1 MDKKKLAM
9 MFNVDDDD
17 APPFQQKQL
26 DEYKLA
32 HYSQGVVRKSK
43 REKEKEAAEA
53 KRREEEEQAAQAYA
67 DFIDVFDSEGPKQ
80 KAVLEEGGSYV
91 PVAKVLIS
99 RRGKKPLRRR
109 SARSNFKDRPPSPGP
124 AKPKPK
130 GQRAMDAFLEEIK
143 RDQAER
149 ESRFKKY
156 AGSHGSSVSAIAA
169 YESQSGSRDR
179 GDPATTN
186 IFVANL
192 PANIDE
198 NSLGMFF
205 ARIGPVD
212 PYAHFLSPPL
222 PSLPFF
228 NSGEKIWAGGA
239 GVGRGV
245 QEGIGKRTS
254 GGDPGLGQGIIIGK
268 GKGIVTAR
276 GIGLGTTIDVKHLVI
291 FILFDSV
298 SLPLENTYA
307 KGPWLPRN
315 HTHAEEF
322 IRKVVDKVRRNGRAF
337 QTLLETRRRIT
348 QALSFW
354 DDKNPGHLLY
364 KHLLDGASLPPP
376 PPVFD
381 EDGPHSAYSTDSGEE
396 SERERIRKGT
406 LGKLA
411 RKRFHVLLRGL
422 SGKRGELARCMAFSL
437 EHAESA
443 AEPASITNAWKFRQ
457 EFESRLGGV
466 FDHLCAIHRS
476 FPGRITAETFKKAGP
491 ERCRGVGRLDCVYA
505 RVYERVEEAVG
516 WEGCWGREKEGEE
529 RVEKVEERKVVSKF
543 KAAAF
548 GAVVEPAKEAE
559 DLDGEKDLECMA
571 VPTMVNLLDVA
582 PGGVQ
587 NAAPLGVIGR
597 REVTCIWIPWPTNNP
612 RQMAYERCLCLPNAR
627 PRCGW
632 ACPASNDEPH
642 PTESAGQDGCGGIAG
657 PRAHPRHQPTG
668 AVGWA
673 SQDDACDPRA
683 PWAILTL
690 TLSPNPAAGVGGGP
704 GGLAL
709 GRPNLGP
716 DPPKKPGQGGT
727 PFANFSKIV
736 DPSGVLRFGGGKAV
750 IHSAGV
756 DFSNGSSFK
765 INMSEFRLEEELG
778 RGNYGTVKKV
788 YHKPTNVV
796 MAMKASFTRPTQL
809 FTFPNNSAGNPPR
822 TRRCQTKRNS
832 YGTRYSPSRCRSR
845 NRRLLRCI
853 LYRVMCLLLYGIHG
867 CRQLDTLNGVG
878 VPEDVLAR
886 ITANMVRGL
895 KFLKD
900 ELQIMHRDVKPTNV
914 LVSRKG
920 AIKLCDFGVS
930 GQLERSLA
938 KTNIG
943 CQSYMAPERIKGE
956 SLNNVGTYTVSS
968 DVWSL
973 GLSIIELAVGAYP
986 YPPETYSNVFAQLT
1000 AIVHG
1005 PRRNYLKGST
1015 VPMQPSLLLAGES
1028 LNTIGWGLGLME
1040 FHSLIKEPTKRAT
1053 YAELLD
1059 HPWLVADRD
1068 REVDMAGWVEQA
1080 VDFRK
1085 AKRAAGAEAAVK
1097 AGDVVAD
1104 GKPTDEKPAESSKPV
1119 EDAVPVENGASEAPP
1134 DTDPKPV
1141 PAE

>member
-53 KRREEEEQAAQAYA
+53 KKREEEEQAAQAYA
-67 DFIDVFDSEGPKQ
+67 DFIDAFDSEGPRQ
-80 KAVLEEGGSYV
+80 KSRSGGGGFVRAGGEGSY
-91 PVAKVLIS
+91 
-99 RRGKKPLRRR
+99 KPSTGR
-109 SARSNFKDRPPSPGP
+109 SVFDEGSSKPSFKDRAPSPGP

-156 AGSHGSSVSAIAA
+156 AGSHGSSVSAVAA

-186 IFVANL
+186 VFVANL
-192 PANIDE
+192 PTNVDE

-205 ARIGPVD
+205 ARIGPVGSVKIMWPRSD
-212 PYAHFLSPPL
+212 PHHAPGSDISTSARRGMSGFVSYMTRADAEACVRELDGFDWGGSVLRVGWSKAVPIAARPMYDLGRRSRSRSKSPRRDKDKRRRSRSRSRDHRDRERERDYDRRKSLRRSRSRSRSRDRRRRHRSLSYSSRSRSRTPTPKDL
-222 PSLPFF
+222 SYL
-228 NSGEKIWAGGA
+228 
-239 GVGRGV
+239 
-245 QEGIGKRTS
+245 GIT
-254 GGDPGLGQGIIIGK
+254 PTQ
-268 GKGIVTAR
+268 
-276 GIGLGTTIDVKHLVI
+276 
-291 FILFDSV
+291 
-298 SLPLENTYA
+298 
-307 KGPWLPRN
+307 
-315 HTHAEEF
+315 EEF
-322 IRKVVDKVRRNGRAF
+322 VRKVVDKVRRNGRAF
-337 QTLLETRRRIT
+337 QTLLETREKNNP
-348 QALSFW
+348 SFEFLW

-364 KHLLDGASLPPP
+364 KHLLDGVSLPPP

-443 AEPASITNAWKFRQ
+443 AEVAEIIISSLLVDSTPVPRKIARLHLICDILHNSAASITNAWKFRH

-466 FDHLCAIHRS
+466 FDHLCAIYRS
-476 FPGRITAETFKKAGP
+476 FPGRITAETFKKQVLSVVEVWEDWIVFSP
-491 ERCRGVGRLDCVYA
+491 EFTSELRRRLDGKDAGEEKKEEEMV
-505 RVYERVEEAVG
+505 ERVEG
-516 WEGCWGREKEGEE
+516 K
-529 RVEKVEERKVVSKF
+529 KVVSKF

-548 GAVVEPAKEAE
+548 GAVVEPVKE
-559 DLDGEKDLECMA
+559 DLDGDKVENLDGEDIDGENIDGDNLDGNAMRSWVDIGLKSDTMADEQATNGVRTAVPPRPAQRPPQMRGGLARPMPMASRIPPSLQAKMAAMANRGQSSPA
-571 VPTMVNLLDVA
+571 VPTSDVA
-582 PGGVQ
+582 DLTSAFAQAGVSSAPPTPANRGRGTVMGGLAARRRGPPG
-587 NAAPLGVIGR
+587 
-597 REVTCIWIPWPTNNP
+597 
-612 RQMAYERCLCLPNAR
+612 
-627 PRCGW
+627 
-632 ACPASNDEPH
+632 
-642 PTESAGQDGCGGIAG
+642 
-657 PRAHPRHQPTG
+657 
-668 AVGWA
+668 
-673 SQDDACDPRA
+673 
-683 PWAILTL
+683 
-690 TLSPNPAAGVGGGP
+690 TLSDIDPGLGPKPPSGIGGGP
-704 GGLAL
+704 GGLAP
-709 GRPNLGP
+709 GRPQLGP
-716 DPPKKPGQGGT
+716 DPPKRPGQGGT

-750 IHSAGV
+750 IHAAGV

-765 INMSEFRLEEELG
+765 INMSEFRLDEELG
-778 RGNYGTVKKV
+778 RGNYGTVKKEIRLELDDAKLNAILMELDILHRAVAPEIVDFYGAFFIESCV
-788 YHKPTNVV
+788 YYC
-796 MAMKASFTRPTQL
+796 MEYMD
-809 FTFPNNSAGNPPR
+809 AG
-822 TRRCQTKRNS
+822 S
-832 YGTRYSPSRCRSR
+832 
-845 NRRLLRCI
+845 
-853 LYRVMCLLLYGIHG
+853 
-867 CRQLDTLNGVG
+867 LDTLNGVG

-886 ITANMVRGL
+886 ITASMVRGL

-900 ELQIMHRDVKPTNV
+900 HLQIMHRDVKPTNV
-914 LVSRKG
+914 LVNMKG

-1005 PRRNYLKGST
+1005 PPPELPEGKYS
-1015 VPMQPSLLLAGES
+1015 SEAA
-1028 LNTIGWGLGLME
+1028 E
-1040 FHSLIKEPTKRAT
+1040 FVASCLVKEPTKRAT
-1053 YAELLD
+1053 YAELL
-1059 HPWLVADRD
+1059 
-1068 REVDMAGWVEQA
+1068 
-1080 VDFRK
+1080 
-1085 AKRAAGAEAAVK
+1085 
-1097 AGDVVAD
+1097 
-1104 GKPTDEKPAESSKPV
+1104 
-1119 EDAVPVENGASEAPP
+1119 
-1134 DTDPKPV
+1134 
-1141 PAE
+1141 

>member
-80 KAVLEEGGSYV
+80 KARSGGGGFVRAGGEGAY
-91 PVAKVLIS
+91 
-99 RRGKKPLRRR
+99 KPSGGRNPLDEG
-109 SARSNFKDRPPSPGP
+109 APRSNFKDRPPSPGP

-143 RDQAER
+143 RFGGDQAER

-205 ARIGPVD
+205 ARIGPVGSVKIMWPRAD
-212 PYAHFLSPPL
+212 PHNPPG
-222 PSLPFF
+222 SDISTSARRGM
-228 NSGEKIWAGGA
+228 SGFVSYMTRADAEACVRELDGFDWGGSVLRVGWSKAVPIAARAMYGGA

-276 GIGLGTTIDVKHLVI
+276 GIGLGTTIDVKHLVV
-291 FILFDSV
+291 LG
-298 SLPLENTYA
+298 LALEIATT
-307 KGPWLPRN
+307 LV
-315 HTHAEEF
+315 
-322 IRKVVDKVRRNGRAF
+322 VVDLHPIRLGLAPAREHLRQRTLATSESHPRKKSLF
-337 QTLLETRRRIT
+337 TLLETREKNNP
-348 QALSFW
+348 SFEFLW

-443 AEPASITNAWKFRQ
+443 AEVAEIIISSLMVDSTPVPRKIARLHLICDILHNSAASITNAWKFRQ

-476 FPGRITAETFKKAGP
+476 FPGRITAETFKKQVLSVVEVWEDWIVFTP
-491 ERCRGVGRLDCVYA
+491 EFTSELRKRLDGKDVGE
-505 RVYERVEEAVG
+505 ER
-516 WEGCWGREKEGEE
+516 KEGEE

-559 DLDGEKDLECMA
+559 DLDGEK
-571 VPTMVNLLDVA
+571 
-582 PGGVQ
+582 
-587 NAAPLGVIGR
+587 
-597 REVTCIWIPWPTNNP
+597 
-612 RQMAYERCLCLPNAR
+612 
-627 PRCGW
+627 
-632 ACPASNDEPH
+632 
-642 PTESAGQDGCGGIAG
+642 
-657 PRAHPRHQPTG
+657 
-668 AVGWA
+668 
-673 SQDDACDPRA
+673 
-683 PWAILTL
+683 
-690 TLSPNPAAGVGGGP
+690 
-704 GGLAL
+704 
-709 GRPNLGP
+709 
-716 DPPKKPGQGGT
+716 
-727 PFANFSKIV
+727 
-736 DPSGVLRFGGGKAV
+736 
-750 IHSAGV
+750 
-756 DFSNGSSFK
+756 
-765 INMSEFRLEEELG
+765 
-778 RGNYGTVKKV
+778 
-788 YHKPTNVV
+788 
-796 MAMKASFTRPTQL
+796 
-809 FTFPNNSAGNPPR
+809 
-822 TRRCQTKRNS
+822 
-832 YGTRYSPSRCRSR
+832 
-845 NRRLLRCI
+845 
-853 LYRVMCLLLYGIHG
+853 
-867 CRQLDTLNGVG
+867 
-878 VPEDVLAR
+878 
-886 ITANMVRGL
+886 
-895 KFLKD
+895 
-900 ELQIMHRDVKPTNV
+900 
-914 LVSRKG
+914 
-920 AIKLCDFGVS
+920 
-930 GQLERSLA
+930 
-938 KTNIG
+938 
-943 CQSYMAPERIKGE
+943 
-956 SLNNVGTYTVSS
+956 
-968 DVWSL
+968 
-973 GLSIIELAVGAYP
+973 
-986 YPPETYSNVFAQLT
+986 
-1000 AIVHG
+1000 
-1005 PRRNYLKGST
+1005 
-1015 VPMQPSLLLAGES
+1015 
-1028 LNTIGWGLGLME
+1028 
-1040 FHSLIKEPTKRAT
+1040 
-1053 YAELLD
+1053 
-1059 HPWLVADRD
+1059 
-1068 REVDMAGWVEQA
+1068 
-1080 VDFRK
+1080 
-1085 AKRAAGAEAAVK
+1085 
-1097 AGDVVAD
+1097 
-1104 GKPTDEKPAESSKPV
+1104 V
-1119 EDAVPVENGASEAPP
+1119 EDIDGENLDGENI
-1134 DTDPKPV
+1134 DGENLDG
-1141 PAE
+1141 ENIDGEH